1 MTDDTSGTSG
11 NRAVM
16 TRRGMLALAGA
27 SAIAGCGSFGTT
39 GSEPTIDAYD
49 LPDVRRNEEL
59 ESPVP
64 PSVPVDVAA
73 SHFEA
78 ARERVRSLLAT
89 LPTPLGP
96 DEIPNGHVRQH
107 LTDAASTASDGLDE
121 ARTART
127 ELVALR
133 ELRSAREHARYAAAG
148 WSVADR
154 GRTDAPFREEHSQT
168 VLAARE
174 AMQAHEYVG
183 TDPVRAALV
192 HARIETALQR
202 ANETDG
208 RPRADS
214 ELLAVAEWGERAE
227 SAQAYLDDA
236 RHLGSQFEAA
246 LPDDSGTLE
255 PVLTAGAQ
263 TLLAAVRDRRE
274 DLPPEGTAG
283 DRTPGRMVLEDL
295 RWEAENGTSGL
306 SEAIGPASAV
316 VDATGRLA
324 RFRALERMETR
335 REAGELARP
344 TDAAAVR
351 DIRRTA
357 RDALTA
363 ALESSAPSELV
374 RTVLVDAGYEVMSA
388 DRYLSEHRGEVSASA
403 LDRGVAGYWHAT
415 ALARAAPPA
424 ARQAVQ
430 ALQSD

>member
-1 MTDDTSGTSG
+1 MTDDTSGAG
-11 NRAVM
+11 GDCAGM

-27 SAIAGCGSFGTT
+27 SAIAGCGSIGNT
-39 GSEPTIDAYD
+39 GGEPTIDAYD
-49 LPDVRRNEEL
+49 LPDIRRDEEL

-64 PSVPVDVAA
+64 PAVPVDVAT

-78 ARERVRSLLAT
+78 ARERVHSLLAT

-96 DEIPNGHVRQH
+96 DEVPNGHVRQH

-127 ELVALR
+127 GLVALR
-133 ELRSAREHARYAAAG
+133 DLRSAREHARYAAAG
-148 WSVADR
+148 WSVVDR
-154 GRTDAPFREEHSQT
+154 GRTDAPFREEHSRT

-174 AMQAHEYVG
+174 ARQAHEYVG

-192 HARIETALQR
+192 HARIETGLRR
-202 ANETDG
+202 ADQTDG
-208 RPRADS
+208 APRADS

-227 SAQAYLDDA
+227 SAQAYLDNA

-246 LPDDSGTLE
+246 LPADVGTLE
-255 PVLTAGAQ
+255 SVLADGAQ

-274 DLPPEGTAG
+274 ALPPEGTAG

-295 RWEAENGTSGL
+295 RWEAESGTSSL

-324 RFRALERMETR
+324 QFRALERIGTR
-335 REAGELARP
+335 READELARP
-344 TDAAAVR
+344 TSAAAIR

-363 ALESSAPSELV
+363 ALESSARPELV
-374 RTVLVDAGYEVMSA
+374 RTILVDAGYKVMGA
-388 DRYLSEHRGEVSASA
+388 DRHLSQHRGAVSVSA
-403 LDRGVAGYWHAT
+403 LDRSVAGYWHAT

-430 ALQSD
+430 ALKSG